1 MFTHIDENGD
11 ANMVDVSK
19 KNDTLREAIAQ
30 GSILLNKEI
39 INAIVGNTNK
49 KGDVLSTSRLAGIQ
63 AAKRTSDLI
72 PLAHNLNLTKI
83 EIEFSIDDE
92 NNMIHCEGLVRFK
105 LCANGIK
112 SEVLFAAWIPASLD
126 VDNTLPFLLLFS
138 TIALIISSL
147 SSIDPCAI
155 ASLKLSFFFETSTML
170 ASPFSS
176 I

>member
-30 GSILLNKEI
+30 GSIILNKEI
-39 INAIVGNTNK
+39 INAIIENRNK
-49 KGDVLSTSRLAGIQ
+49 KGDVLSTSRIAGIQ

-92 NNMIHCEGLVRFK
+92 NNMIHCEGLVRCCGK
-105 LCANGIK
+105 TGVEMEALTAVSVALLTIYDMCK
-112 SEVLFAAWIPASLD
+112 SFSKNLSISKIM
-126 VDNTLPFLLLFS
+126 LLKKS
-138 TIALIISSL
+138 GGKSGNWSR
-147 SSIDPCAI
+147 
-155 ASLKLSFFFETSTML
+155 
-170 ASPFSS
+170 
-176 I
+176 

>member
-30 GSILLNKEI
+30 GSIILNKEI
-39 INAIVGNTNK
+39 INAIIENRNK

-83 EIEFSIDDE
+83 EIEFFIDDKK
-92 NNMIHCEGLVRFK
+92 I
-105 LCANGIK
+105 
-112 SEVLFAAWIPASLD
+112 
-126 VDNTLPFLLLFS
+126 
-138 TIALIISSL
+138 
-147 SSIDPCAI
+147 
-155 ASLKLSFFFETSTML
+155 
-170 ASPFSS
+170 
-176 I
+176 

>member
-19 KNDTLREAIAQ
+19 KNDTLREAIAR
-30 GSILLNKEI
+30 GSITLNKEI
-39 INAIVGNTNK
+39 INAIVENRNK

-92 NNMIHCEGLVRFK
+92 NNMIHCEGLVRCYGK
-105 LCANGIK
+105 TGVEMEALTAVSVALLTIYDMCK
-112 SEVLFAAWIPASLD
+112 SFSKNLSISKIM
-126 VDNTLPFLLLFS
+126 LLKKS
-138 TIALIISSL
+138 GGKSGNWSR
-147 SSIDPCAI
+147 
-155 ASLKLSFFFETSTML
+155 
-170 ASPFSS
+170 
-176 I
+176 

>member
-11 ANMVDVSK
+11 ANMVDISK

-39 INAIVGNTNK
+39 INAIFENSNK
-49 KGDVLSTSRLAGIQ
+49 KGDVLSTSRLAAIQ

-92 NNMIHCEGLVRFK
+92 NNMIHCEGLVRCCGK
-105 LCANGIK
+105 TGVEMEALTSVSVALLTIYDMCK
-112 SEVLFAAWIPASLD
+112 SFSKNLSISKIM
-126 VDNTLPFLLLFS
+126 LLKKS
-138 TIALIISSL
+138 GGKSGNWAR
-147 SSIDPCAI
+147 
-155 ASLKLSFFFETSTML
+155 
-170 ASPFSS
+170 
-176 I
+176 

>member
-19 KNDTLREAIAQ
+19 KNDTLREAIAK
-30 GSILLNKEI
+30 GSIILNKEI
-39 INAIVGNTNK
+39 IKAIVENRNK

-92 NNMIHCEGLVRFK
+92 NNMIHCEGLVRCCGK
-105 LCANGIK
+105 TGVEMEALTAISVALLTIYDMCK
-112 SEVLFAAWIPASLD
+112 SFSKNLSISKIM
-126 VDNTLPFLLLFS
+126 LLKKS
-138 TIALIISSL
+138 GGKSGNWSR
-147 SSIDPCAI
+147 
-155 ASLKLSFFFETSTML
+155 
-170 ASPFSS
+170 
-176 I
+176 

>member
-39 INAIVGNTNK
+39 INAIVGNSNK

-83 EIEFSIDDE
+83 EIEFSIYDE
-92 NNMIHCEGLVRFK
+92 NNMIHCEGLVRCCGK
-105 LCANGIK
+105 TGVEMEALTAVSVALLTIYDMCK
-112 SEVLFAAWIPASLD
+112 SFSKNLSISKIM
-126 VDNTLPFLLLFS
+126 LLKKS
-138 TIALIISSL
+138 GGKSGNWTR
-147 SSIDPCAI
+147 
-155 ASLKLSFFFETSTML
+155 
-170 ASPFSS
+170 
-176 I
+176 

>member
-30 GSILLNKEI
+30 GSIILNKEI
-39 INAIVGNTNK
+39 INAIIENRNK

-92 NNMIHCEGLVRFK
+92 NNMIHCEGLVRCCGK
-105 LCANGIK
+105 TGVEMEALTSVSVALLTIYDMCK
-112 SEVLFAAWIPASLD
+112 SFSKNLSISKIM
-126 VDNTLPFLLLFS
+126 LLKKS
-138 TIALIISSL
+138 GGKSGNWSR
-147 SSIDPCAI
+147 
-155 ASLKLSFFFETSTML
+155 
-170 ASPFSS
+170 
-176 I
+176 

>member
-39 INAIVGNTNK
+39 INAIIKNSNK
-49 KGDVLSTSRLAGIQ
+49 KGDVLSTSKIAGLQ

-83 EIEFSIDDE
+83 EIKFSIDNE
-92 NNMIHCEGLVRFK
+92 NNMIECKSLVKCFGK
-105 LCANGIK
+105 TGVEMEALTAVSVALLTIYDMCKSFSKDLSIIK
-112 SEVLFAAWIPASLD
+112 IM
-126 VDNTLPFLLLFS
+126 LLKKS
-138 TIALIISSL
+138 GGKSGNWS
-147 SSIDPCAI
+147 
-155 ASLKLSFFFETSTML
+155 K
-170 ASPFSS
+170 
-176 I
+176 

>member
-19 KNDTLREAIAQ
+19 KNDTLREAIAS
-30 GSILLNKEI
+30 GSIILNKEI
-39 INAIVGNTNK
+39 INAIVENRNK

-92 NNMIHCEGLVRFK
+92 NNMIHCEGLVRCCGK
-105 LCANGIK
+105 TGVEMEALTAVSVALLTIYDMCK
-112 SEVLFAAWIPASLD
+112 SFSKNLSISKIM
-126 VDNTLPFLLLFS
+126 LLKKS
-138 TIALIISSL
+138 GGKSGNWSR
-147 SSIDPCAI
+147 
-155 ASLKLSFFFETSTML
+155 
-170 ASPFSS
+170 
-176 I
+176 

>member
-19 KNDTLREAIAQ
+19 KNDTLREAVAQ
-30 GSILLNKEI
+30 GSIIINKEI
-39 INAIVGNTNK
+39 INAIVENRNK

-92 NNMIHCEGLVRFK
+92 NNMIHCEGLVRCCGK
-105 LCANGIK
+105 TGVEMEALTAVSVALLTIYDMCK
-112 SEVLFAAWIPASLD
+112 SFSKNLSISKIM
-126 VDNTLPFLLLFS
+126 LLKKS
-138 TIALIISSL
+138 GGKSGNWSR
-147 SSIDPCAI
+147 
-155 ASLKLSFFFETSTML
+155 
-170 ASPFSS
+170 
-176 I
+176 

>member
-30 GSILLNKEI
+30 GSIILNKEI
-39 INAIVGNTNK
+39 INAIVENRNK

-92 NNMIHCEGLVRFK
+92 NNMIHCEGLVRCCGK
-105 LCANGIK
+105 TGVEMEALTAVSVALLTIYDMCK
-112 SEVLFAAWIPASLD
+112 SFSKNLSISKIM
-126 VDNTLPFLLLFS
+126 LLKKS
-138 TIALIISSL
+138 GGKSGNWSR
-147 SSIDPCAI
+147 
-155 ASLKLSFFFETSTML
+155 
-170 ASPFSS
+170 
-176 I
+176 